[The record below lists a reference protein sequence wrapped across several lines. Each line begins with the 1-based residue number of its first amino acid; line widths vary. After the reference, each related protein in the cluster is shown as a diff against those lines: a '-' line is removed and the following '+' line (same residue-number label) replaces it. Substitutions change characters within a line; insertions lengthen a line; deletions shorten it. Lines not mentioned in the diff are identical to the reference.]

1 MKAPMSLSLRVEGLG
16 KRHGKNWIFRN
27 LNFDVEAGDS
37 LALLGANGSGK
48 SSLLR
53 TLCAFDPISEG
64 NIQWTTNE
72 GDSPREHVPGLVSY
86 CAPDQS
92 LIPDLTVLEHIAFHF
107 EFRQPCA
114 NTSAEDTLE
123 LALLQNKGQV
133 RVRNLSSGMR
143 QRLSLSLAFSTL
155 SSAVFLDEPTS
166 HLDENGRRWFQDLMS
181 KTRDGRTLI
190 VASNHNENEYP
201 KGTRSIVLEP

>member
-1 MKAPMSLSLRVEGLG
+1 MSLSLRVEGLG

>member
-1 MKAPMSLSLRVEGLG
+1 MSLSLRVEGIG

-64 NIQWTTNE
+64 NIQWTTNG
-72 GDSPREHVPGLVSY
+72 GDSSREHVPGLVSY

>member
-1 MKAPMSLSLRVEGLG
+1 MSLSLRVERLG

-72 GDSPREHVPGLVSY
+72 GDLARENVPGLVSY

>member
-1 MKAPMSLSLRVEGLG
+1 MSLSLRVEGLG

-64 NIQWTTNE
+64 NVQWTTNG
-72 GDSPREHVPGLVSY
+72 GDSPRENVPGLVSY

-107 EFRQPCA
+107 KFRQPCS

-123 LALLQNKGQV
+123 LALLQSKDQV

-143 QRLSLSLAFSTL
+143 QRLSLALAFSTR

-166 HLDENGRRWFQDLMS
+166 HLDENGRRWFRDLMS
-181 KTRDGRTLI
+181 KRRDGRTLI
-190 VASNHNENEYP
+190 VASNHNADEYP
-201 KGTRSIVLEP
+201 KGTQSIALQP

>member
-1 MKAPMSLSLRVEGLG
+1 MSLSLRVERLG

>member
-1 MKAPMSLSLRVEGLG
+1 MSLSLRVERLG

-72 GDSPREHVPGLVSY
+72 GDLAREHVPGLVSY

>member
-1 MKAPMSLSLRVEGLG
+1 MSLSLRVEGLG

-166 HLDENGRRWFQDLMS
+166 HLDENGRRWFQDLIS